1 MVNSR
6 GIIIFTGKEVIN
18 MKESVLNVKNTLYEL
33 DMDGIENAVQKCLD
47 DGVQAWEIVNDG
59 MSEGMKAVGKKFES
73 GDYFLADL
81 VLSGAIMKMGME
93 LLGDRFNE
101 DEKGMKGTVILATAK
116 GDIHDIGKNI
126 VATLVSAAGFQVK
139 DLGVDVHED
148 RIVEAVRETGA
159 KFIGFSVLLTTMV
172 GGIKDLVNAFKEAGL
187 RDKVKIVI
195 GGACCSQGL
204 ADEMGVDAFGEDA
217 VQAVRIFEEFSSK
230 AGTE

>member
-1 MVNSR
+1 
-6 GIIIFTGKEVIN
+6 
-18 MKESVLNVKNTLYEL
+18 MKESVLNVKKALYEL
-33 DMDGIENAVQKCLD
+33 DMDGIEDAVQKCLD

-59 MSEGMKAVGKKFES
+59 MSEGMKAVGEKFET

-93 LLGDRFNE
+93 LLGDSFNE
-101 DEKGMKGTVILATAK
+101 SEMGKKGTVVLATAK

-148 RIVEAVRETGA
+148 KIIEAVRETGA
-159 KFIGFSVLLTTMV
+159 NLVGLSVLLTTMV
-172 GGIKDLVNAFKEAGL
+172 GGIKDLVDAFREAGF
-187 RDKVKIVI
+187 RDKVKIAI
-195 GGACCSQGL
+195 GGACCSQSL

-217 VQAVRIFEEFSSK
+217 VQAVRIFEKFLLE